1 MGNSMIEKAIQI
13 AAADGV
19 TDAVLYAPGEGTYP
33 GLLFYTDIFGVRP
46 ANQGMAKRVAE
57 QGYAVLMP
65 NIFYRYGKPPFAD
78 ANLKWGEPELMKI
91 VQGLFGA
98 LSGAMMEKDAPHYVK
113 ALLERPEV
121 SGSGASAR
129 AGATNKRIAV
139 VGYCSS
145 GAMALRTAA
154 VCADQ
159 VAAAASFHGGQLVTP
174 DRDSPHSRIAQVK
187 GELYFGHAVQDD
199 SMPPAAIET
208 LNDTLKGWG
217 GKYQSEVYEGARH
230 GWTVPRRDVYDE
242 KQAERHYEKL
252 FDLLK
257 RNL

>member
-1 MGNSMIEKAIQI
+1 MIEKAFLI

-19 TDAVLYAPGEGTYP
+19 TDAVLYAPGEGKYP

-65 NIFYRYGKPPFAD
+65 NVFYRYGKPPFAD
-78 ANLKWGEPELMKI
+78 ANFKWGEPDSMKI
-91 VQGLFGA
+91 IHGLFGA
-98 LSGAMMEKDAPHYVK
+98 LTGAMMEKDAPHYVN

-121 SGSGASAR
+121 SG
-129 AGATNKRIAV
+129 NKIGV
-139 VGYCSS
+139 VGYCFT

-174 DRDSPHSRIAQVK
+174 EPGSPHSLVPQVK
-187 GELYFGHAVQDD
+187 GELYFGHAVEDQ
-199 SMPPAAIET
+199 SMPPDAIET
-208 LNDTLKGWG
+208 LNDTLKSWG
-217 GKYQSEVYEGARH
+217 GRYQSEAYEGALH
-230 GWTVPRRDVYDE
+230 GWTVPGRDVYNE
-242 KQAERHYEKL
+242 KQAERHYQKL
-252 FDLLK
+252 LDLLK

>member
-1 MGNSMIEKAIQI
+1 MIERNFEI
-13 AAADGV
+13 AAADGI
-19 TDAVLYAPGEGTYP
+19 TDAVLYAPGEGAYP

-46 ANQGMAKRVAE
+46 ANQGMARRIAA

-78 ANLKWGEPELMKI
+78 ANFKWGEPESMKI
-91 VQGLFGA
+91 FHGLSGA
-98 LSGAMMEKDAPHYVK
+98 LTGAMMEKDAPHYVK

-121 SGSGASAR
+121 SGH
-129 AGATNKRIAV
+129 KIAV
-139 VGYCSS
+139 VGYCFS

-159 VAAAASFHGGQLVTP
+159 VAAAASFHGGHLVTP
-174 DRDSPHSRIAQVK
+174 DPDSPHSNIPRVK

-199 SMPPAAIET
+199 SMTPDAVEK

-230 GWTVPRRDVYDE
+230 GWTVPGRDVYDE

-252 FDLLK
+252 FGLLK

>member
-1 MGNSMIEKAIQI
+1 MIERNFEI

-19 TDAVLYAPGEGTYP
+19 AGAVLYAPGEGKYP

-57 QGYAVLMP
+57 QGYTVLMP

-78 ANLKWGEPELMKI
+78 ANFKWGEPGSMKI
-91 VQGLFGA
+91 IHGLVGA
-98 LSGAMMEKDAPHYVK
+98 LTGAMMEKDAPHYVK

-121 SGSGASAR
+121 SGSE
-129 AGATNKRIAV
+129 IAV
-139 VGYCSS
+139 VGYCFS
-145 GAMALRTAA
+145 GATALRTAA
-154 VCADQ
+154 VCPDQ
-159 VAAAASFHGGQLVTP
+159 VVAAASFHGGQLVTP
-174 DRDSPHSRIAQVK
+174 DPDSPHSRIPQVK

-199 SMPPAAIET
+199 FMPPSAIEK
-208 LNDTLKGWG
+208 LDDTLKGWG

-230 GWTVPRRDVYDE
+230 GWTVPGRDVYDE